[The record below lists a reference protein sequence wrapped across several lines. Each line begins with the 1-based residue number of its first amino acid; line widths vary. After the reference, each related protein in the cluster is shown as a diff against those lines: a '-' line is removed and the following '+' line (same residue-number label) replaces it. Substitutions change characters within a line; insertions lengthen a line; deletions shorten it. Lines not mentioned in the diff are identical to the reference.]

1 MVYIKVKKK
10 FESAFH
16 AGRWPHGNVLC
27 IIDITPILALN
38 EKRSHSSDC
47 ETIFFFFSFLF
58 KPRERREISARTL
71 TLSYRIKL
79 SNSPSV
85 AHNVVQFVHG
95 LDCARSI
102 ESFMLIR
109 NRGHAGASVPD
120 LRLSHRCTIAKYDGE
135 KGKRKESGAKRVER

>member
-47 ETIFFFFSFLF
+47 ETIFFFFFFRSFLSHANG
-58 KPRERREISARTL
+58 ERYQR
-71 TLSYRIKL
+71 
-79 SNSPSV
+79 V
-85 AHNVVQFVHG
+85 
-95 LDCARSI
+95 RS
-102 ESFMLIR
+102 LY
-109 NRGHAGASVPD
+109 HTV
-120 LRLSHRCTIAKYDGE
+120 
-135 KGKRKESGAKRVER
+135 